1 MLTSIRDSPIDSREL
16 LEVYNVTSIKMS
28 ICGWRNVLQML
39 RGTYRSQGTWRYY
52 KCDIVHI
59 SVTSI
64 CQQRQD
70 KHVALLIEKFPVHVE
85 FQVQNNMSIFTAT
98 E

>member
-39 RGTYRSQGTWRYY
+39 RGTYRSQGTRRYY

-70 KHVALLIEKFPVHVE
+70 K
-85 FQVQNNMSIFTAT
+85 NMWHY
-98 E
+98 